1 MSKKREPIEI
11 SFINEPAAEV
21 VTGSMVHIKTENH
34 NILLDAGF
42 YQSADIM
49 EDYRINNRTLKSLK
63 MKDIDYVILS
73 HNHGDHIFYAPVL
86 FKRNCKAQVLVPSQ
100 SSAIMRAML
109 EDCAHINEKDAAY
122 LSVREGR
129 EYLPLYT
136 KDDVGHFMS
145 FVKECPT
152 HTKIQLDEELAV
164 EFIPSGHLLKGCQIV
179 LHIKVGGQI
188 KRILYTG
195 DLGNKYLRQPF
206 TERFEP
212 VKSADVVIAEST
224 YSASRDLK
232 VTQKERDIDLS
243 KIKKLVEEQVIRDKG
258 RLLIPVFAQARAQTV
273 LYLLYKLFGNDPTFR
288 TKIYV
293 DSPLACKIFKIYPSL
308 LDGKD
313 KEQFNEMVHWENVR
327 FITEAQDSIE
337 LVASDE
343 PCVILSSSGMCT
355 NGRVKYHLKSLI
367 GCANATIL
375 FTGYSTEGSLA
386 WHLRRMEK
394 SVMICGEEHTVRCK
408 VDCLQSLSS
417 HIPYTIMLEYYSS
430 IHCNKLILHHGNMD
444 GKKVL
449 KKDLDDLFAQKYLT
463 TKVIVSDKNTVIEI

>member
-1 MSKKREPIEI
+1 MSKKRNPIEI
-11 SFINEPAAEV
+11 IFTNEPAAEV

-34 NILLDAGF
+34 NVLLDAGF

-73 HNHGDHIFYAPVL
+73 HNHGDHIFYAPIL
-86 FKRNCKAQVLVPSQ
+86 FKRNCRAQVIVPEQASP
-100 SSAIMRAML
+100 IMRAML
-109 EDCAHINEKDAAY
+109 EDCAHINEKDAAS
-122 LSVREGR
+122 LSMREGK

-136 KDDVGHFMS
+136 KDDVSHFMS
-145 FVKECPT
+145 FVREIPT
-152 HTKIQLDEELAV
+152 HTKIQLDEEIAV
-164 EFIPSGHLLKGCQIV
+164 EFIPSGHLLKGCQII
-179 LHIKVGGQI
+179 LYIKVGGQT
-188 KRILYTG
+188 KKILYTG
-195 DLGNKYLRQPF
+195 DLGNRYLKQPF
-206 TERFEP
+206 TEKFEA
-212 VKSADVVIAEST
+212 VNSADVVIAEAT
-224 YSASRDLK
+224 YSASRELRI
-232 VTQKERDIDLS
+232 TQKERDTDLS

-258 RLLIPVFAQARAQTV
+258 RLLLPVFAQARAQTV
-273 LYLLYKLFGNDPTFR
+273 LYMLYKLFGDDPNFR

-293 DSPLACKIFKIYPSL
+293 DSPLSCKIFKIYPSL

-313 KEQFNEMVHWENVR
+313 RAEFNKMVHWENVR
-327 FITEAQDSIE
+327 FITEAEDSIA

-367 GCANATIL
+367 GSANATIL

-386 WHLRRMEK
+386 WHLKQGEK
-394 SVMICGEEHTVRCK
+394 SVMMCGEEHTVRCK

-417 HIPYTIMLEYYSS
+417 HIPYAIMLEYYTN

-444 GKKVL
+444 GKREL

-463 TKVIVSDKNTVIEI
+463 TKVIVSDKNTVVEI

>member
-1 MSKKREPIEI
+1 MSKRRNPIEI
-11 SFINEPAAEV
+11 SFVNEPAAEV
-21 VTGSMVHIKTENH
+21 VTGSMVHIKTENY

-42 YQSADIM
+42 YQSADII

-73 HNHGDHIFYAPVL
+73 HNHGDHIFYAPLL
-86 FKRNCKAQVLVPSQ
+86 FKRNCKAEVLVPSK

-109 EDCAHINEKDAAY
+109 DDCAHINEKDAAY
-122 LSVREGR
+122 LSIREGR

-136 KDDVGHFMS
+136 KDDVSHFMNY
-145 FVKECPT
+145 VRECPIRS
-152 HTKIQLDEELAV
+152 KITLNDELAV

-179 LHIKVGGQI
+179 LYIKDGGNT

-206 TERFEP
+206 TEKFDG
-212 VKSADVVIAEST
+212 VYKADVVIAEST
-224 YSASRDLK
+224 YGSSKDLK
-232 VTQKERDIDLS
+232 ITQKERDIDLR
-243 KIKKLVEEQVIRDKG
+243 KITRLVDEQVIGDKG

-273 LYLLYKLFGNDPTFR
+273 LHLLYKLYGNKRDFN

-308 LDGKD
+308 LEGKD
-313 KEQFNEMVHWENVR
+313 KETFNRMVHWKNVH
-327 FITEAQDSIE
+327 FIAEAQDSIN

-343 PCVILSSSGMCT
+343 PCIILSSSGMCT

-367 GCANATIL
+367 NNPNATIL
-375 FTGYSTEGSLA
+375 FSGYSTEGSLA
-386 WHLRRMEK
+386 WHLKRGDTN
-394 SVMICGEEHTVRCK
+394 VNVCGEEYSVKCK
-408 VDCLQSLSS
+408 VDSLHSLSS
-417 HIPYTIMLEYYSS
+417 HIPYFAMLEYYSS

-444 GKKVL
+444 GKIQL
-449 KKDLDDLFAQKYLT
+449 KADLDDLFAQKYLT
-463 TKVIVSDKNTVIEI
+463 TKVIVSDKNTIVEI

>member
-1 MSKKREPIEI
+1 MAKKKTPIEI

-100 SSAIMRAML
+100 SSAIMKAML

-122 LSVREGR
+122 LSIREGR

-136 KDDVGHFMS
+136 KDDVGHFMN
-145 FVKECPT
+145 FVRECPT

-179 LHIKVGGQI
+179 LYIKVGGQT
-188 KRILYTG
+188 KKILYTG

-206 TERFEP
+206 TEKFEA
-212 VKSADVVIAEST
+212 VSTADLVIAEAT
-224 YSASRDLK
+224 YSASKDLR
-232 VTQKERDIDLS
+232 VTQKERDTDLS
-243 KIKKLVEEQVIRDKG
+243 KIRKLVEEQVIRDKG

-273 LYLLYKLFGNDPTFR
+273 LHLLYKLYGNDSSFR
-288 TKIYV
+288 TRIFV

-313 KEQFNEMVHWENVR
+313 KDDYNKMVHWENVK

-343 PCVILSSSGMCT
+343 PCIILSSSGMCT
-355 NGRVKYHLKSLI
+355 NGRVKYHIKSLV
-367 GCANATIL
+367 GNQNATIL
-375 FTGYSTEGSLA
+375 FTGYSTEGSLS
-386 WHLRRMEK
+386 WHLKQRKEI
-394 SVMICGEEHTVRCK
+394 VMICGEEYSVKCGIE
-408 VDCLQSLSS
+408 CLNSLSS
-417 HIPYTIMLEYYSS
+417 HIPYFMMLEYYSS

-444 GKKVL
+444 GKREL

-463 TKVIVSDKNTVIEI
+463 TKVVVSDKDTIVEI